1 MVKRPV
7 KLSIIIDWHDQLGV
21 QQSRKELHIS
31 GPTMIF
37 PVLSGSFQGS
47 EYFSRGILAMYQS
60 FDMSQV

>member
-31 GPTMIF
+31 GLTIC
-37 PVLSGSFQGS
+37 FQGS
-47 EYFSRGILAMYQS
+47 EYFSRGILDMYQS